1 MPLNH
6 EKPSESR
13 IPPSTVSKPHCA
25 VVISSQPVFET
36 TKHNRKPGDTRPV
49 ENSAV
54 PMIDVVVALAWRRA
68 TAVASRSILVPL
80 AENTP
85 LRIKLLTS
93 SLSLIYTC
101 ILYWQSTDHNDLLTP
116 LWYGWRIDRS
126 LESVSTALHTANRA
140 NLHLLARH
148 SVTDT
153 SLHTS

>member
-93 SLSLIYTC
+93 SLSHIHMH
-101 ILYWQSTDHNDLLTP
+101 S
-116 LWYGWRIDRS
+116 
-126 LESVSTALHTANRA
+126 
-140 NLHLLARH
+140 LLAIHRPQW
-148 SVTDT
+148 SSYSSMVWVTYR
-153 SLHTS
+153 SQPRKCVNCASHGE